1 MPDRVLITGVSGFLG
16 GHIALKLLE
25 AGYVV
30 RGSVRDLKKAD
41 KVRSTLAR
49 HGADVS
55 RLEFVALDLK
65 SDDGWR
71 EAMRDVRYLHH
82 VASPLV
88 LVMPKDAQELVRPAV
103 EGTTRALETAFTS
116 DVERVVMTASISGM
130 MYGHGRTRTAP
141 ITSDDWSN
149 LTSPDINAYIE
160 SKTKAEK
167 AAWAI
172 AEKYGRTKD
181 LVAVNPGGIFGPLLD
196 EDPGTTA
203 ALVVRLL
210 GGKVPAVPRI
220 RMVVVDV
227 RDVAALHLAAMVDP
241 SAGGRRFPIGNGTYS
256 LMEVSEM
263 LRRSI
268 PERAGKLPRFEL
280 PDWFTRLISPFDAE
294 IRANLFE
301 LGYHRTTEALD
312 ARALLGRPFV
322 PAEET
327 MAETGRTVIEQKLV

>member
-16 GHIALKLLE
+16 GHLALTLLE
-25 AGYVV
+25 AGYIV

-49 HGADVS
+49 HGGDVS
-55 RLEFVALDLK
+55 RLEFVVLDLLR
-65 SDDGWR
+65 DEGWS

-103 EGTTRALETAFTS
+103 EGTTRALEAAFTTG
-116 DVERVVMTASISGM
+116 VERVVMTASISGM
-130 MYGHGRTRTAP
+130 MYGHGKTRTAP
-141 ITSDDWSN
+141 ITAEDWSN
-149 LTSPDINAYIE
+149 LTSPDINAYVE

-172 AEKYGRTKD
+172 AEKHGRTKD
-181 LVAVNPGGIFGPLLD
+181 LVGINPGAIFGPLLD
-196 EDPGTTA
+196 EDPGPTA
-203 ALVVRLL
+203 AIVVRLL
-210 GGKVPAVPRI
+210 GGKLPAVPRI
-220 RMVVVDV
+220 RMIVVDV
-227 RDVAALHLAAMVDP
+227 RDVAALHVAAMLEP
-241 SAGGRRFPIGNGTYS
+241 SAGGRRFPVGNGTYS
-256 LMEVSEM
+256 LMEISDM

-280 PDWFTRLISPFDAE
+280 PDWVTRLVSPFDAE

-301 LGYHRTTEALD
+301 LGYRRTTEARD
-312 ARALLGRPFV
+312 AQALLRRALV

-327 MAETGRTVIEQKLV
+327 MAQTGRTAIEQKLV